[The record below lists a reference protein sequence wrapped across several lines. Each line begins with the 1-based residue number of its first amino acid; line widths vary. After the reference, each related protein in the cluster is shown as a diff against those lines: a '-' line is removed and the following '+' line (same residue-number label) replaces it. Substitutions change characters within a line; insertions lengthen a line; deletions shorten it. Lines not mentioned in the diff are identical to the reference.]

1 MKEQFGPMA
10 PYCPNKRPLK
20 DRRKY
25 DAAGLWSKW
34 YEYVAYVN
42 ATPVPIP
49 KQSLYKGDV
58 VHYQDVKY
66 RPYVKSEFLRFAAIS
81 EKTWRNYKKSEKL
94 AEVIEEIENIIYEQK
109 LIGAYVNHFN
119 ATIVAQDLG
128 MKTAVEQ
135 TNRDGNYEDHMK
147 LMAKNRKEQKA
158 YEQRRGIKSK

>member
-1 MKEQFGPMA
+1 MKDQFGPMT
-10 PYCPNKRPLK
+10 PYCPNKRPMK

-34 YEYVAYVN
+34 CEYVAYVN

-66 RPYVKSEFLRFAAIS
+66 RPYVKSEFFRFANIS

-94 AEVIEEIENIIYEQK
+94 AEVVEEIENIIYEQK
-109 LIGAYVNHFN
+109 FIGAYVNHFN
-119 ATIVAQDLG
+119 AAFVAQDLG
-128 MKTAVEQ
+128 MKTSVEQ
-135 TNRDGNYEDHMK
+135 TNRDLSFEDYLRRMD
-147 LMAKNRKEQKA
+147 KNRKEQTA
-158 YEQRRGIKSK
+158 YEQRRGITNK